1 MRHLRAPR
9 VAILACMIATIL
21 LLAGCSTAHM
31 DEHPAVAAL
40 TNLLE
45 LRRAGSTDAEAYAP
59 YFSNSALA
67 TELADSVGEE
77 RAPAVPP
84 WDSMDVSSETSQG
97 VEVLVVWS
105 ADAAFPGWVEATL
118 FLMHA
123 EGDRWIVDDA
133 LDSTAETLAP
143 PDTVD
148 H

>member
-9 VAILACMIATIL
+9 AAILACMIVTVL
-21 LLAGCSTAHM
+21 LLAGCATAHV

-45 LRRAGSTDAEAYAP
+45 LRRAGSADAEAYAP
-59 YFSNSALA
+59 FFSNSALA

-105 ADAAFPGWVEATL
+105 ADAAFPNWAEATR

-123 EGDRWIVDDA
+123 EGDRWIIDDA
-133 LDSTAETLAP
+133 LDSTADVPAP
-143 PDTVD
+143 SDTVD